1 MKLPGSNSALIAS
14 SGSRLS
20 TAVQPCWSTMR
31 TSFSPRI
38 STVPIATISD
48 EPIITNS
55 AAGRSNTI
63 GSRPSTSTPAKLTAT
78 PTPVR
83 QPKRSPSSH
92 HASSTDI
99 GT

>member
-1 MKLPGSNSALIAS
+1 
-14 SGSRLS
+14 
-20 TAVQPCWSTMR
+20 MR

-48 EPIITNS
+48 EPIITKS
-55 AAGRSNTI
+55 AAGCASTI
-63 GSRPSTSTPAKLTAT
+63 GSKPSTSTPAKLIAT

-83 QPKRSPSSH
+83 QPKRSPSTH
-92 HASSTDI
+92 QASTTDI